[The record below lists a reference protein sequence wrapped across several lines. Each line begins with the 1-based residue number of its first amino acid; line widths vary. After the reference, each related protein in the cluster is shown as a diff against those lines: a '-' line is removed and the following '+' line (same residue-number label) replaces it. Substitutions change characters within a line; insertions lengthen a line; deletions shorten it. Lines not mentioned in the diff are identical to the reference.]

1 MPAGAGGAKRS
12 YKLIENLGDK
22 LCTNL
27 PFGLPPPWGHLKL
40 HNFPPGPK
48 RAQTAYRL
56 FVPLI
61 FSTPFCKNRYQI
73 IAVFTERCCFIC
85 THTPRF
91 CKNQGNFKKSLL
103 FQIQLTAFAP
113 NSLPLSILQIESSR
127 RLYISLQW
135 HNAGCRDPP
144 FASDSTI

>member
-12 YKLIENLGDK
+12 YKLSENLGDK

-40 HNFPPGPK
+40 HNSPPGPK

-56 FVPLI
+56 FVPLF
-61 FSTPFCKNRYQI
+61 FSTPFCENRYQI

-85 THTPRF
+85 SSKTRF
-91 CKNQGNFKKSLL
+91 CKNQAKFKNNLL
-103 FQIQLTAFAP
+103 FRRQLTAFAP
-113 NSLPLSILQIESSR
+113 FTLSISIWNIGYSGK
-127 RLYISLQW
+127 LYVFLRW
-135 HNAGCRDPP
+135 HNSGCRDPP